1 MSTTEIQL
9 QEMPS
14 SSSLIA
20 KIVDYKK
27 EWELLL
33 AEVNTIEITSSLDTQ
48 PAHDVMK
55 KAQKLLKDAETIRT
69 TIVKPFNDQV
79 KAINSLAKIYTS
91 EIEEA
96 KTIAKQ
102 KIVDFELKQ
111 EEERQKELL
120 KIQQICTAILNCKNK
135 GELDQKM
142 LKIEENWYIGH
153 ADVII
158 AINTMIQKFEDQIR
172 IAKEKEEAEKEEK
185 RLAELKKSNDQEA
198 IALAEEQARLDKI
211 KKDQDDQKR
220 KQEQEEL
227 QEQLLKKKQEEE
239 QMLLLDKQLNKTKWV
254 RETVKFE
261 VTDETLVPRMY
272 CTSNDKLIRDAVAKW
287 IRDIPWVNIFTSL
300 SVQ

>member
-1 MSTTEIQL
+1 MTTEIQL

-33 AEVNTIEITSSLDTQ
+33 AEVKSIEITSSLETQ

-79 KAINSLAKIYTS
+79 KAINSLAKIYTA

-96 KTIAKQ
+96 KTIAKE
-102 KIVDFELKQ
+102 KIVSFELKQ

-120 KIQQICTAILNCKNK
+120 KIQQICTAVLNCKDK
-135 GELDQKM
+135 SELD
-142 LKIEENWYIGH
+142 LKVSRIEDNWYINH
-153 ADVII
+153 ADVVIS
-158 AINTMIQKFEDQIR
+158 INTMIQKFEDQVR

-185 RLAELKKSNDQEA
+185 RLADLKKSNDQEA
-198 IALAEEQARLDKI
+198 IALAEEQARLDKVR
-211 KKDQDDQKR
+211 KEQEDEKR
-220 KQEQEEL
+220 KQEQDEL
-227 QEQLLKKKQEEE
+227 QSQLLKKKQEEE
-239 QMLLLDKQLNKTKWV
+239 QMMMLDKQLNKTKWV

-261 VTDETLVPRMY
+261 VIDETLVPRMY

-287 IRDIPWVNIFTSL
+287 IRDIPWVKVFTSL